1 MDISNNNSI
10 IIENKEESNKE
21 ESNKE
26 ESNIERP
33 PIELPSIEES
43 IKDSKKNGCQE
54 LRNLEYKNVLMCG
67 NNLKPNT
74 KNEVDVTHIENI
86 LSKETELNKLD
97 LWTKLDKTDKITK
110 LNTYGKKLCELHKL
124 SEEEVNKLNIYFIY
138 CLDRKHISK
147 IKDVDYNRESGI
159 INNIPNL
166 VFNEDSRIFCIK
178 KNDKHVSTLKSLA
191 PKKNRTAKQ

>member
-10 IIENKEESNKE
+10 IIENKEESNKEESNKE

-97 LWTKLDKTDKITK
+97 L
-110 LNTYGKKLCELHKL
+110 
-124 SEEEVNKLNIYFIY
+124 
-138 CLDRKHISK
+138 
-147 IKDVDYNRESGI
+147 
-159 INNIPNL
+159 
-166 VFNEDSRIFCIK
+166 
-178 KNDKHVSTLKSLA
+178 
-191 PKKNRTAKQ
+191 